1 MAMDTANGVVAGADA
16 FTVALSLLL
25 FVVLLILGAT
35 SACGRGFWTARRQPG
50 TAAVAAARTAVLDGP
65 TAYPVIG
72 ALHAMD
78 GHQDRPFRRFTEL
91 SHKYGPVYAMAMG
104 STPCVIVNDYPSIK
118 EVLITNG
125 SKFGGRPDFI
135 RYNVL
140 FAGDRNNSLA
150 LCDWS
155 WLQETR
161 RKIARMYCSP
171 KVCSS
176 NYGLL
181 DSIASDE
188 LDVFLGSLAE
198 VTIQGSEREVQVKQ
212 PLLMACANM
221 FIRFM
226 CTTQFEYGDP
236 DFQNMV
242 RTFDEIFWDIN
253 QGYAVDFLPWLRP
266 FYEGHMRKL
275 SKWSTDIRRFMM
287 DEVVSKRNSYAKAV
301 AAALEGVGDRNH
313 DDNDDAADNDEQ
325 EPTDFTDAL
334 LMSLRK
340 EPRLKMDHVLFELE
354 DFIGGHSAVGNMVML
369 ALSMVA
375 TRPHVAQAIRDEA
388 EQVTGGQRL
397 VRLYDKPDMPYTEAT
412 LFETLRVI
420 SSPIV
425 PHVATEDTTIQ
436 GFKISK
442 GTCIIINNFEINN
455 SPAYW
460 DDPEVF
466 DPNRF
471 IHCKSG
477 AKPCI
482 RKPEYFLPFGTGKR
496 TCIGQQLVSGFGF
509 VLLAGILQRYE
520 VKATA
525 QLAIPEA
532 RLALPPDTYPLILK
546 PLDGCRI

>member
-1 MAMDTANGVVAGADA
+1 M
-16 FTVALSLLL
+16 FL
-25 FVVLLILGAT
+25 FCFS
-35 SACGRGFWTARRQPG
+35 SA
-50 TAAVAAARTAVLDGP
+50 
-65 TAYPVIG
+65 
-72 ALHAMD
+72 
-78 GHQDRPFRRFTEL
+78 
-91 SHKYGPVYAMAMG
+91 
-104 STPCVIVNDYPSIK
+104 
-118 EVLITNG
+118 
-125 SKFGGRPDFI
+125 
-135 RYNVL
+135 
-140 FAGDRNNSLA
+140 LA

-188 LDVFLGSLAE
+188 LDIFLESLAT
-198 VTIQGSEREVQVKQ
+198 VTGRGPEREVQVKQ

-226 CTTQFEYGDP
+226 CSTQFDYSDP
-236 DFQNMV
+236 KFQTMV

-253 QGYAVDFLPWLRP
+253 QGYAVDFLPWLKP
-266 FYEGHMRKL
+266 FYAGHMRKL
-275 SKWSTDIRRFMM
+275 TAWSTHIRRCIM
-287 DEVVSKRNSYAKAV
+287 DTVVSKRSSYVKSM
-301 AAALEGVGDRNH
+301 AAAIDGGGY
-313 DDNDDAADNDEQ
+313 DDDDDEQ

-340 EPRLKMDHVLFELE
+340 DPRLKMDHVLFELE

-388 EQVTGGQRL
+388 ERVTGGQRL

-412 LFETLRVI
+412 LFETLRFI

-425 PHVATEDTTIQ
+425 PHVATEDTTIK
-436 GFKISK
+436 GFKIPK
-442 GTCIIINNFEINN
+442 GTCIILNNYEINT
-455 SPAYW
+455 SPTLW
-460 DDPEVF
+460 VDPDVF

-471 IHCKSG
+471 IHRKSG
-477 AKPCI
+477 EKPCI

-525 QLAIPEA
+525 HLAIPEA

-546 PLDGCRI
+546 PLDGSP

>member
-1 MAMDTANGVVAGADA
+1 MAAV
-16 FTVALSLLL
+16 
-25 FVVLLILGAT
+25 
-35 SACGRGFWTARRQPG
+35 SACRRPATG
-50 TAAVAAARTAVLDGP
+50 LSGP
-65 TAYPVIG
+65 VAYPIIG

-78 GHQDRPFRRFTEL
+78 GHRDRPFRRFAEL
-91 SHKYGPVYAMAMG
+91 ARQYGPVYAMTMG
-104 STPCVIVNDYPSIK
+104 SMPCVIVNDYPSIK

-125 SKFGGRPDFI
+125 SKFGGRPDFL

-161 RKIARMYCSP
+161 RKIARTYCSP

-188 LDVFLGSLAE
+188 LEVFLKSLAAIT
-198 VTIQGSEREVQVKQ
+198 VHGSERVVQVKQ

-221 FIRFM
+221 FTRFM
-226 CTTQFEYGDP
+226 CSTQFDYGDHE
-236 DFQNMV
+236 FQTMV

-253 QGYAVDFLPWLRP
+253 QGYAMDFLPWLKP
-266 FYEGHMRKL
+266 FYVGHMRKL
-275 SKWSTDIRRFMM
+275 STWSVYIRRFMM
-287 DEVVSKRNSYAKAV
+287 DAIVSKRSSYTKAV
-301 AAALEGVGDRNH
+301 SATM
-313 DDNDDAADNDEQ
+313 DNDCQGNDDEDDVEE

-334 LMSLRK
+334 LINLRK
-340 EPRLKMDHVLFELE
+340 EPRLQMDHVLFELE

-369 ALSMVA
+369 TLSMVA

-388 EQVTGGQRL
+388 QQVTGGQRL
-397 VRLYDKPDMPYTEAT
+397 VRLYDKPNMPYTEAT
-412 LFETLRVI
+412 MFETLRVI

-425 PHVATEDTTIQ
+425 PHVATEDTTIR

-442 GTCIIINNFEINN
+442 GTCVIINNYEINT

-460 DDPEVF
+460 DNPSVF

-471 IHCKSG
+471 IHHKSG
-477 AKPCI
+477 AKSCI
-482 RKPEYFLPFGTGKR
+482 RKPEYFLPFSTGKR
-496 TCIGQQLVSGFGF
+496 TCIGQQLVSGFGL

-525 QLAIPEA
+525 ELAIPEA
-532 RLALPPDTYPLILK
+532 RLALPPDTYPLILT
-546 PLDGCRI
+546 PLNGSL

>member
-1 MAMDTANGVVAGADA
+1 MDTATCEVDGVGTVV
-16 FTVALSLLL
+16 VALSALL
-25 FVVLLILGAT
+25 FVLLFVL
-35 SACGRGFWTARRQPG
+35 
-50 TAAVAAARTAVLDGP
+50 AAVLGCRRPTTGLVGP
-65 TAYPVIG
+65 TAYPIIG
-72 ALHAMD
+72 TLHAMD
-78 GHQDRPFRRFTEL
+78 GHRDNPFRRFTEL
-91 SHKYGPVYAMAMG
+91 ARLYGPVYAMTMG
-104 STPCVIVNDYPSIK
+104 SIPCVIVNDYPSIK

-125 SKFGGRPDFI
+125 SKFGGRPNFS

-161 RKIARMYCSP
+161 RKIARIYCSP

-176 NYGLL
+176 NYELL

-188 LDVFLGSLAE
+188 LEVFLESLAA
-198 VTIQGSEREVQVKQ
+198 VTVHDSECEVQVKQ

-221 FIRFM
+221 FTRFM
-226 CTTQFEYGDP
+226 CSAQFDYGDHE
-236 DFQNMV
+236 FQTMV

-253 QGYAVDFLPWLRP
+253 QGYAMDFLPWLRP
-266 FYEGHMRKL
+266 FYIGHMRKL
-275 SKWSTDIRRFMM
+275 SMWSTYIRRFMM
-287 DEVVSKRNSYAKAV
+287 NKIVSKRSSYTKAMS
-301 AAALEGVGDRNH
+301 AEIDNGYKSR
-313 DDNDDAADNDEQ
+313 DDDEE

-334 LMSLRK
+334 LINLRK
-340 EPRLKMDHVLFELE
+340 EPRLKMHHVLFELE
-354 DFIGGHSAVGNMVML
+354 DFIGGHSAVGNMVMI

-375 TRPHVAQAIRDEA
+375 TRPHVAQAIRNEA
-388 EQVTGGQRL
+388 QQVTGGQRL

-425 PHVATEDTTIQ
+425 PHVATEDTTIK

-442 GTCIIINNFEINN
+442 GTCIIINNYEINT
-455 SPAYW
+455 SSTYW
-460 DDPEVF
+460 EDPNVF

-471 IHCKSG
+471 IHHKPGGKSY
-477 AKPCI
+477 I
-482 RKPEYFLPFGTGKR
+482 RKPEYFLPFSTGKR
-496 TCIGQQLVSGFGF
+496 TCIGQQLVSGFGL

-525 QLAIPEA
+525 RLAIPEA
-532 RLALPPDTYPLILK
+532 RMALPPDTYPLIFI
-546 PLDGCRI
+546 PLDGSR

>member
-1 MAMDTANGVVAGADA
+1 MDTANGVVADADA
-16 FTVALSLLL
+16 VTVALSLLL
-25 FVVLLILGAT
+25 FVVLLMLAVT
-35 SACGRGFWTARRQPG
+35 SACGLGPWTARRRPG
-50 TAAVAAARTAVLDGP
+50 KATAAARAAVLDGP

-91 SHKYGPVYAMAMG
+91 SHQYGPVFAMTMG
-104 STPCVIVNDYPSIK
+104 SMPCVIVNDYDSIK
-118 EVLITNG
+118 EVLIKNG
-125 SKFGGRPDFI
+125 SKFGGRPDFT

-176 NYGLL
+176 NYSLL
-181 DSIASDE
+181 DSISSDE
-188 LDVFLGSLAE
+188 LDVFLDSLAA
-198 VTIQGSEREVQVKQ
+198 VTIQGSECEVQVKQ
-212 PLLMACANM
+212 PLMMACANM
-221 FIRFM
+221 FIQFM
-226 CTTQFEYGDP
+226 CSTQFKYGDP
-236 DFQNMV
+236 EFQDMV

-266 FYEGHMRKL
+266 FYAGHMRKL
-275 SKWSTDIRRFMM
+275 SKWSTQIRRFIM
-287 DEVVSKRNSYAKAV
+287 EKIVSKRSSYAKAV
-301 AAALEGVGDRNH
+301 AAALEGASDRSHNDNNYAADD
-313 DDNDDAADNDEQ
+313 DDNQ

-375 TRPHVAQAIRDEA
+375 TRPHVAQEIRDEA
-388 EQVTGGQRL
+388 KQVTGGQRL

-425 PHVATEDTTIQ
+425 PHVATEDTTIK

-442 GTCIIINNFEINN
+442 GTCIIINNYEINT

-460 DDPEVF
+460 DNPDVF

-471 IHCKSG
+471 VHRKSG

-482 RKPEYFLPFGTGKR
+482 RKPEYFLPFSTGKR

-520 VKATA
+520 IKATA

-546 PLDGCRI
+546 PLDGLR

>member
-1 MAMDTANGVVAGADA
+1 
-16 FTVALSLLL
+16 
-25 FVVLLILGAT
+25 
-35 SACGRGFWTARRQPG
+35 
-50 TAAVAAARTAVLDGP
+50 
-65 TAYPVIG
+65 
-72 ALHAMD
+72 MD
-78 GHQDRPFRRFTEL
+78 GHRDNPFRRFTEL
-91 SHKYGPVYAMAMG
+91 AHRYGPVYAMTMG
-104 STPCVIVNDYPSIK
+104 TTPCVVVNDYPSIK

-125 SKFGGRPDFI
+125 SKFGGRPDFS

-188 LDVFLGSLAE
+188 LNVFLKSLAA
-198 VTIQGSEREVQVKQ
+198 VTDRGAEREVQVKQ

-221 FIRFM
+221 FVRFM
-226 CTTQFEYGDP
+226 CSTQFEYGDP
-236 DFQNMV
+236 EFQTMV

-266 FYEGHMRKL
+266 FYAGHMRKL
-275 SKWSTDIRRFMM
+275 STWSAHIRRYMM
-287 DEVVSKRNSYAKAV
+287 DKVVSHRSSYATAV
-301 AAALEGVGDRNH
+301 AAAMDGGGYDE
-313 DDNDDAADNDEQ
+313 NDEQ
-325 EPTDFTDAL
+325 EPADFTDAL

-340 EPRLKMDHVLFELE
+340 DPRLSMDHVLFELE

-388 EQVTGGQRL
+388 ERVTGGQRL

-412 LFETLRVI
+412 LFETLRVV

-425 PHVATEDTTIQ
+425 PHVATEDTTIK
-436 GFKISK
+436 GFKIPK
-442 GTCIIINNFEINN
+442 GTCIILNNYEINT

-471 IHCKSG
+471 IHRKSG
-477 AKPCI
+477 EKPCI
-482 RKPEYFLPFGTGKR
+482 RKPEYFLPFSTGKR

-509 VLLAGILQRYE
+509 VLLAGVLQKYE
-520 VKATA
+520 VTATA
-525 QLAIPEA
+525 QMAIPEA

-546 PLDGCRI
+546 PLDGSP

>member
-1 MAMDTANGVVAGADA
+1 MDTADGVVAGAA
-16 FTVALSLLL
+16 EYAVTVALSLLL
-25 FVVLLILGAT
+25 FVVLLVLAAA
-35 SACGRGFWTARRQPG
+35 SARGRGLRTA
-50 TAAVAAARTAVLDGP
+50 TAAATGAARTAALDGP

-72 ALHAMD
+72 TLYVMD
-78 GHQDRPFRRFTEL
+78 GHRDNPFRRFTEL
-91 SHKYGPVYAMAMG
+91 AHRYGPVYAMTMG
-104 STPCVIVNDYPSIK
+104 TTPCVVVNDYPSIK

-125 SKFGGRPDFI
+125 SKFGGRPDFS

-188 LDVFLGSLAE
+188 LDVFLKSLAA
-198 VTIQGSEREVQVKQ
+198 VTDRGAEREVQVKQ

-221 FIRFM
+221 FVRFM
-226 CTTQFEYGDP
+226 CSTQFEYGDP
-236 DFQNMV
+236 EFQTMV

-266 FYEGHMRKL
+266 FYAGHMRKL
-275 SKWSTDIRRFMM
+275 STWSAHIRRYMM
-287 DEVVSKRNSYAKAV
+287 DKVVSHRSSYATAV
-301 AAALEGVGDRNH
+301 AAAMDGGGYDE
-313 DDNDDAADNDEQ
+313 NDEQ
-325 EPTDFTDAL
+325 EPADFTDAL

-340 EPRLKMDHVLFELE
+340 DPRLSMDHVLFELE

-388 EQVTGGQRL
+388 ERVTGGQRL

-412 LFETLRVI
+412 LFETLRVV

-425 PHVATEDTTIQ
+425 PHVATEDTTIK
-436 GFKISK
+436 GFKIPK
-442 GTCIIINNFEINN
+442 GTCIILNNYEINT

-471 IHCKSG
+471 IHRKSG
-477 AKPCI
+477 EKPCI
-482 RKPEYFLPFGTGKR
+482 RKPEYFLPFSTGKR

-509 VLLAGILQRYE
+509 VLLAGVLQKYE
-520 VKATA
+520 VTATA
-525 QLAIPEA
+525 QMAIPEA

-546 PLDGCRI
+546 PLDGSP

>member
-1 MAMDTANGVVAGADA
+1 MDTANGVVAGADA
-16 FTVALSLLL
+16 VAVALSLLL
-25 FVVLLILGAT
+25 FVVLLMLAAA
-35 SACGRGFWTARRQPG
+35 SACGRGPWTARRRPA
-50 TAAVAAARTAVLDGP
+50 TATAAARTVALDGP

-72 ALHAMD
+72 SLHVMN
-78 GHQDRPFRRFTEL
+78 GHSDNPFRRFTEL
-91 SHKYGPVYAMAMG
+91 AQRYGPVYAMTMG
-104 STPCVIVNDYPSIK
+104 SMPCVIVNDYPSIK

-125 SKFGGRPDFI
+125 SKFGGRPDFS

-161 RKIARMYCSP
+161 RKISRMYCSP

-176 NYGLL
+176 NYALL
-181 DSIASDE
+181 DSVASDE
-188 LDVFLGSLAE
+188 LDTFLESLAA
-198 VTIQGSEREVQVKQ
+198 VTERGSERAVQVKQ

-221 FIRFM
+221 FVRFM
-226 CTTQFEYGDP
+226 CSTQFEYGDP
-236 DFQNMV
+236 EFQTMV

-266 FYEGHMRKL
+266 FYAGHMRKL
-275 SKWSTDIRRFMM
+275 SAWSAHIRRYIM
-287 DEVVSKRNSYAKAV
+287 DTVVSKRSSYAKAV
-301 AAALEGVGDRNH
+301 AAEADGTGGGD
-313 DDNDDAADNDEQ
+313 DGDEQ
-325 EPTDFTDAL
+325 EPADFTDAL
-334 LMSLRK
+334 LMSLPK

-375 TRPHVAQAIRDEA
+375 TRPHVARAIREEA
-388 EQVTGGQRL
+388 ERVTGGQRL

-412 LFETLRVI
+412 LFETLRII

-425 PHVATEDTTIQ
+425 PHVATEDTTIK
-436 GFKISK
+436 GFKIPK
-442 GTCIIINNFEINN
+442 GTCIILNNYEINT
-455 SPAYW
+455 SPTYW

-471 IHCKSG
+471 VHRKSDE
-477 AKPCI
+477 KPYI
-482 RKPEYFLPFGTGKR
+482 RKPEYFLPFSTGKR

-509 VLLAGILQRYE
+509 VLLAGVLQRYE
-520 VKATA
+520 VKASA
-525 QLAIPEA
+525 QLVIPEA

-546 PLDGCRI
+546 PLD

>member
-1 MAMDTANGVVAGADA
+1 MDTAKGVVAAAADNV
-16 FTVALSLLL
+16 TVVLLL
-25 FVVLLILGAT
+25 LLSVVLLILAVK
-35 SACGRGFWTARRQPG
+35 SASGRGPWTSRRRPG
-50 TAAVAAARTAVLDGP
+50 KSTAAVALTAVPDGP

-78 GHQDRPFRRFTEL
+78 GHRDKPFHRFTEL
-91 SHKYGPVYAMAMG
+91 SHKYGPVFSMTMG
-104 STPCVIVNDYPSIK
+104 SMPCVIVNDFDSIK

-125 SKFGGRPDFI
+125 SKFGGRPDFS

-161 RKIARMYCSP
+161 RKIARKYCSP

-181 DSIASDE
+181 DSISSDE
-188 LDVFLGSLAE
+188 LDVFLESLAA
-198 VTIQGSEREVQVKQ
+198 VTIRGFECEVQLKKQ
-212 PLLMACANM
+212 LLMACANM

-226 CTTQFEYGDP
+226 CSTQFEYGDP
-236 DFQNMV
+236 KFQNMV

-253 QGYAVDFLPWLRP
+253 QGYAVDFLPWLKP
-266 FYEGHMRKL
+266 FYAGHMRKL
-275 SKWSTDIRRFMM
+275 SKWSTQIRRFIM
-287 DEVVSKRNSYAKAV
+287 DTVVSKRISYAKA
-301 AAALEGVGDRNH
+301 AALGSPGDY
-313 DDNDDAADNDEQ
+313 NDYAADDVDEQ
-325 EPTDFTDAL
+325 EPIDFTDAL

-340 EPRLKMDHVLFELE
+340 EPGLKMNHVLFELE
-354 DFIGGHSAVGNMVML
+354 DFIGGHSAVGNMIML

-412 LFETLRVI
+412 LFETLRFI

-425 PHVATEDTTIQ
+425 PHVATEDTTIK

-442 GTCIIINNFEINN
+442 GTCIIINNYEINT

-460 DDPEVF
+460 DNPEVF

-471 IHCKSG
+471 VHRESG
-477 AKPCI
+477 TKPCI
-482 RKPEYFLPFGTGKR
+482 RKPEYFLPFSTGKR

-546 PLDGCRI
+546 PLDGSR

>member
-1 MAMDTANGVVAGADA
+1 MDTANGVVAGADA
-16 FTVALSLLL
+16 VTVTLSLLL
-25 FVVLLILGAT
+25 FVVLLMLAVA
-35 SACGRGFWTARRQPG
+35 SACGRGPWTARRRPA
-50 TAAVAAARTAVLDGP
+50 TATDAARTAVLDGP

-72 ALHAMD
+72 ALHVMD
-78 GHQDRPFRRFTEL
+78 GHRDNPFRRFTEL
-91 SHKYGPVYAMAMG
+91 AHRYGPVYAMNMG
-104 STPCVIVNDYPSIK
+104 SMPCVIVNDYPSIK

-125 SKFGGRPDFI
+125 SKFGGRPDFS
-135 RYNVL
+135 RYNAL

-188 LDVFLGSLAE
+188 LDIFLESLAT
-198 VTIQGSEREVQVKQ
+198 VTGRGPEREVQVKQ

-226 CTTQFEYGDP
+226 CSTQFDYSDP
-236 DFQNMV
+236 KFQTMV

-253 QGYAVDFLPWLRP
+253 QGYAVDFLPWLKP
-266 FYEGHMRKL
+266 FYASHMRKL
-275 SKWSTDIRRFMM
+275 TAWSTHIRRYIM
-287 DEVVSKRNSYAKAV
+287 DTVVSKRSSYVKSM
-301 AAALEGVGDRNH
+301 AAAIDGGGY
-313 DDNDDAADNDEQ
+313 DDDDEQ

-340 EPRLKMDHVLFELE
+340 DPRLKMDHVLFELE

-388 EQVTGGQRL
+388 ERVTGGQRL

-412 LFETLRVI
+412 LFETLRFI

-425 PHVATEDTTIQ
+425 PHVATEDTTIK
-436 GFKISK
+436 GFKIPK
-442 GTCIIINNFEINN
+442 GTCIILNNYEINT
-455 SPAYW
+455 SPTLW
-460 DDPEVF
+460 VDPDVF

-471 IHCKSG
+471 IHRKSG
-477 AKPCI
+477 EKLCI

-546 PLDGCRI
+546 PLDGSP